1 MRRNVMELEEA
12 ITKINEMQT
21 SIEKLEGKNK
31 ELVREKQAIKAKVD
45 GIDQDQYAKDLE
57 QLNVLQGQVKDLEK
71 VNKEL
76 STNNE
81 SLANLA
87 ESKGQSLEKYLVE
100 SNLTD
105 ALVAAKVKP
114 ELMKAASAMFRSQ
127 TQIIEG
133 EDGYSVNL
141 GDKDIKTAITE
152 WGASDEGK
160 AFVSAPENQGG
171 GSKQSNDVSGSQEN
185 NAAKDAANKGD
196 LSGFLSAS
204 LQQA

>member
-1 MRRNVMELEEA
+1 MELEEA